1 MDSSPVSPRLAFI
14 QLHPIKAL
22 DSVHVKEA
30 RIGPGGGLELDR
42 AWALY
47 SADGQ
52 WVNGKRTPAVHL
64 IRAAYAPD
72 LTAVSLSVPGDR
84 RGVPTS
90 TFAFPGDTAGAA
102 EWFSAYFEQ
111 QINIRY
117 SLEGFPDDSI
127 ANGPTIISAASI
139 DTVST
144 WFSGLTAGDVRL
156 RFRTTLEI
164 DDVPAFWEDQLFGE
178 EERSAVRFRIGEVN
192 FEGSNPCARCAVP
205 PRNPH
210 TGGDIT
216 GFQKRFSELRRANL
230 PPWSPKGRFDHFYR
244 LATNTRV
251 APSESGKILRVGD
264 PVLLQ

>member
-1 MDSSPVSPRLAFI
+1 MASSPVSARLAHI

-22 DSVHVKEA
+22 DPLPVKEA

-72 LTAVSLSVPGDR
+72 LTAVKLSVPRDR

-111 QINIRY
+111 QINVRY

-127 ANGPTIISAASI
+127 ANGPTIVSAASF
-139 DTVST
+139 DLFSP
-144 WFSGLTAGDVRL
+144 WFPGLTAGDARL
-156 RFRTTLEI
+156 LFPTTLEI
-164 DDVPAFWEDQLFGE
+164 DGVPAFWKDQLFGE
-178 EERSAVRFRIGEVN
+178 EEHNAVRFRIGEAN

-216 GFQKRFSELRRANL
+216 GFQK
-230 PPWSPKGRFDHFYR
+230 
-244 LATNTRV
+244 
-251 APSESGKILRVGD
+251 
-264 PVLLQ
+264 